1 MNADSQESPEPYAE
15 DARSFAIQ
23 SAALEIGLEYDEAC
37 EPNPTPT
44 CLDTFDRSLAYVRLS
59 DGGDLGEELVRR
71 GFAKLLVFDDQ
82 PFDRLD
88 DYVAA
93 QTEAQ
98 TSGLGIWAD

>member
-1 MNADSQESPEPYAE
+1 M
-15 DARSFAIQ
+15 
-23 SAALEIGLEYDEAC
+23 
-37 EPNPTPT
+37 
-44 CLDTFDRSLAYVRLS
+44 S

-98 TSGLGIWAD
+98 TSGLGIWGD